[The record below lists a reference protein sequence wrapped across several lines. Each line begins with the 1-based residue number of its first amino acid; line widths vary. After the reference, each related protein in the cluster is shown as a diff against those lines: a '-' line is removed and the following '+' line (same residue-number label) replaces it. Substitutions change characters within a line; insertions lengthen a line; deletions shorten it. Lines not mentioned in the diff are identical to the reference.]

1 MTLPEEDA
9 RAKAVESRVQSLR
22 AGWLKTILYIVV
34 LAVSLSVLDLLFGWT
49 PDETIPPYLQHLS
62 GVILLVNPYIQ
73 YIQAILIFGLGYLIV
88 NALSGVMYS
97 YMRRFTD
104 HPTAATVRTL
114 VRIAGLAVLLSLIAS
129 VFNANPAAALTV
141 GSFGGLVVGFA
152 TQTILSNVVAGIF
165 LLLSRPYTFGD
176 TITVAGQTGVVKE
189 IRLMHLVLESTDGTR
204 EILIPSGTVVTQ
216 IIHKMKPPA
225 QAKPIKTVLKLE
237 APPARVKAGSRLVFT
252 GRLLEAE
259 TGKPVAN
266 ANIRIMERDI
276 GRDDLLASGKTGDDG
291 GFSIEW
297 KARKTDLL
305 GNTAEVYAKYDG
317 DEQYQQSK
325 SELFIIKIDGR

>member
-1 MTLPEEDA
+1 MTLPDEGIRE
-9 RAKAVESRVQSLR
+9 RAVERKIPSLR
-22 AGWLKTILYIVV
+22 AGWFKTVFYIVI
-34 LAVSLSVLDLLFGWT
+34 LGVSLSIVDMMFGWT
-49 PDETIPPYLQHLS
+49 TVETIPPYLQHLS
-62 GVILLVNPYIQ
+62 GIILLVNPYVQ
-73 YIQAILIFGLGYLIV
+73 YIQAILIFCLGYLIV
-88 NALSGVMYS
+88 NALSGVMYT

-114 VRIAGLAVLLSLIAS
+114 TRIAGLAVLLSLIAS

-152 TQTILSNVVAGIF
+152 TQTILSNVVAGVF

-216 IIHKMKPPA
+216 IIHKMKPPM
-225 QAKPIKTVLKLE
+225 QVKPVKTVLKLE
-237 APPARVKAGSRLVFT
+237 TPPARVKIGSPLVFR

-259 TGKPVAN
+259 TGKPIAN
-266 ANIRIMERDI
+266 AKIMIMERDV
-276 GRDDLLASGKTGDDG
+276 GRDDLLASGTTGEDG
-291 GFSIEW
+291 GFAIEW
-297 KARKTDLL
+297 KARKTDLASD
-305 GNTAEVYAKYDG
+305 TAEVYAKFDG
-317 DEQYQQSK
+317 DEQYQRSR
-325 SELFIIKIDGR
+325 SELFVVKIERR